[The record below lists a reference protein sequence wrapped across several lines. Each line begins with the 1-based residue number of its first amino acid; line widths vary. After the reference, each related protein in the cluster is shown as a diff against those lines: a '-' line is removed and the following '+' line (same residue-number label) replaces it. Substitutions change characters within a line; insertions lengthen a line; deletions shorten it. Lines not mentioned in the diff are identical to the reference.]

1 MHALTYPLPEVAF
14 AVRCLHGSGV
24 DTDEAFFYDVERFT
38 AGEVP
43 PAPKDKAQGPGDGTV
58 GLASLEACS
67 RCQSLGFRGFRVFRD
82 FRGCPRTRPRGP
94 GMKQSAWL
102 RWRRAPGADP

>member
-67 RCQSLGFRGFRVFRD
+67 RCQSLGFRGFRVFRVL
-82 FRGCPRTRPRGP
+82 GVAQGQGP
-94 GMKQSAWL
+94 GA
-102 RWRRAPGADP
+102 RG